1 MALLLFDS
9 DLIKLKCVKQ
19 EISLCTIQALFH
31 KTKTTKP
38 SFKVMKLKES

>member
-31 KTKTTKP
+31 KTKTKP
-38 SFKVMKLKES
+38 SFTVMKLKES